1 MKKLNS
7 IQFYG
12 MPLPIYAFFAII
24 VLACAYFNIIPN
36 QMIGAVAVLFAFGI
50 LIGEIGERLPIW
62 NKFLGG
68 GAMLCFLAAGLLKYF
83 NLLPECVTNVSD
95 GWINGYSFLNVFIT
109 FLVVGSLLGIDRDV
123 LIKSGSL
130 YIPTLLCSLLGA
142 CVFGV
147 VAGLIFGNDPLYL
160 ITSYVLPIMG
170 GGAGAGAVPM
180 AQVYSDATGQ
190 DSAGYLSFCMAILAL
205 GNIVAILMAV
215 VMDLIGRAFPKM
227 TGHGELL
234 RVKNK
239 SLEVESKNPAPAVT
253 VDDIAAAIFICAGFF
268 MLGQLV
274 SKKILPTVF
283 GVAIPNFAYMIIF
296 AALANIFNLIPEN
309 LRKACRR
316 CQHFCGNKLV
326 WIQMVGMGISA
337 INFSTMFSVA
347 SWQNVVIVLMIVI
360 GCCVGSALFGL
371 IEASVYTEGSTD
383 FFSKS
388 RSHQT
393 VRCILHTFFCSGDIS
408 AKRCKSAT
416 RIFNQRTDNHI
427 CSEIRRFCHVNE
439 FPIAVIDHYDNIAAD
454 AFNKV
459 DGFPDV
465 CHTQGR
471 TRKISL
477 GPLDFD

>member
-1 MKKLNS
+1 MKKLNA

-12 MPLPIYAFFAII
+12 MPLPIYLFFALI
-24 VLACAYFNIIPN
+24 VLICAYCNIIPN
-36 QMIGAVAVLFAFGI
+36 QMIGAIAVLFAFGI
-50 LIGEIGERLPIW
+50 LVGEVGERLPLW

-68 GAMLCFLAAGLLKYF
+68 GAMLCFLVGGLLKYF
-83 NLLPECVTNVSD
+83 DLLPECVTNVSD

-142 CVFGV
+142 CVFGA

-190 DSAGYLSFCMAILAL
+190 DPASYLSFCMAILGL
-205 GNIVAILMAV
+205 GNIIAILMAV
-215 VMDLIGRAFPKM
+215 VMDLVGRAVPKW

-234 RVKNK
+234 RDKSK
-239 SLEVESKNPAPAVT
+239 SLETKEKEAPAIT

-296 AALANIFNLIPEN
+296 AALANIFNLIPAN
-309 LRKACRR
+309 LREACRR

-326 WIQMVGMGISA
+326 WIQMAGMGISA
-337 INFSTMFSVA
+337 IDFHTMLSVA
-347 SWQNVVIVLMIVI
+347 SWQNIVIVLMIVL
-360 GCCVGSALFGL
+360 GCCVGSALFGWVVGFYPVESAITAGL
-371 IEASVYTEGSTD
+371 CMANMGGA
-383 FFSKS
+383 
-388 RSHQT
+388 
-393 VRCILHTFFCSGDIS
+393 GDLAVLGA
-408 AKRCKSAT
+408 AKRMDLMVYAQISS
-416 RIFNQRTDNHI
+416 RIGGAI
-427 CSEIRRFCHVNE
+427 VLL
-439 FPIAVIDHYDNIAAD
+439 IASILF
-454 AFNKV
+454 AF
-459 DGFPDV
+459 
-465 CHTQGR
+465 
-471 TRKISL
+471 I
-477 GPLDFD
+477 

>member
-1 MKKLNS
+1 M
-7 IQFYG
+7 
-12 MPLPIYAFFAII
+12 
-24 VLACAYFNIIPN
+24 LACAYFNIIPT

-215 VMDLIGRAFPKM
+215 VMDLVGRAFPKM

-239 SLEVESKNPAPAVT
+239 SLEVESKTPAPAVT

-309 LRKACRR
+309 LREACRR

-360 GCCVGSALFGL
+360 GCCVGSALFGW
-371 IEASVYTEGSTD
+371 IVG
-383 FFSKS
+383 FFPVESAI
-388 RSHQT
+388 T
-393 VRCILHTFFCSGDIS
+393 AGLCMANMGGAGDLAVLGA
-408 AKRCKSAT
+408 AKRMDLMVYAQISS
-416 RIFNQRTDNHI
+416 RIGGAI
-427 CSEIRRFCHVNE
+427 VLL
-439 FPIAVIDHYDNIAAD
+439 IASILF
-454 AFNKV
+454 AF
-459 DGFPDV
+459 
-465 CHTQGR
+465 
-471 TRKISL
+471 L
-477 GPLDFD
+477 

>member
-1 MKKLNS
+1 MAVLE
-7 IQFYG
+7 
-12 MPLPIYAFFAII
+12 LALI

-309 LRKACRR
+309 LREACRR

-360 GCCVGSALFGL
+360 GCCVGSALFGW
-371 IEASVYTEGSTD
+371 IVG
-383 FFSKS
+383 FFPVESAI
-388 RSHQT
+388 T
-393 VRCILHTFFCSGDIS
+393 AGLCMANMGGAGDLAVLGA
-408 AKRCKSAT
+408 AKRMDLMVYAQISS
-416 RIFNQRTDNHI
+416 RIGGAM
-427 CSEIRRFCHVNE
+427 VLL
-439 FPIAVIDHYDNIAAD
+439 IASILF
-454 AFNKV
+454 AF
-459 DGFPDV
+459 
-465 CHTQGR
+465 
-471 TRKISL
+471 L
-477 GPLDFD
+477 

>member
-50 LIGEIGERLPIW
+50 LIGEIGERLPVW

-130 YIPTLLCSLLGA
+130 YIPTLLGA

-239 SLEVESKNPAPAVT
+239 SLEVESKKPAPAVT

-296 AALANIFNLIPEN
+296 AALANIFNLIPGKPPRGLPPLPAL
-309 LRKACRR
+309 LRQQAGLDPNGWHGHLRHQLLHHVLRGKLAERRHRPDDRHRLLRRLCSLRLDRWLLPCRER
-316 CQHFCGNKLV
+316 HHRWPVHGKH
-326 WIQMVGMGISA
+326 GRRRRPGRS
-337 INFSTMFSVA
+337 
-347 SWQNVVIVLMIVI
+347 
-360 GCCVGSALFGL
+360 GCCKADGPDGL
-371 IEASVYTEGSTD
+371 RTD
-383 FFSKS
+383 LLPHRRRHRPADRFHPLRIPLRYHKTSSQRETGFAQS
-388 RSHQT
+388 RSLFFT
-393 VRCILHTFFCSGDIS
+393 VKP
-408 AKRCKSAT
+408 A
-416 RIFNQRTDNHI
+416 
-427 CSEIRRFCHVNE
+427 
-439 FPIAVIDHYDNIAAD
+439 
-454 AFNKV
+454 
-459 DGFPDV
+459 
-465 CHTQGR
+465 
-471 TRKISL
+471 
-477 GPLDFD
+477 

>member
-24 VLACAYFNIIPN
+24 VLVCAYFNIIPN

-239 SLEVESKNPAPAVT
+239 SLEVESKTPAPAVT

-296 AALANIFNLIPEN
+296 AALANIFNLIPQN
-309 LRKACRR
+309 LREACRR

-360 GCCVGSALFGL
+360 GCCVGSALFGW
-371 IEASVYTEGSTD
+371 IVG
-383 FFSKS
+383 FFPVESAI
-388 RSHQT
+388 T
-393 VRCILHTFFCSGDIS
+393 AGLCMANMGGAGDLAVLGA
-408 AKRCKSAT
+408 AKRMDLMVYAQISS
-416 RIFNQRTDNHI
+416 RIGGAI
-427 CSEIRRFCHVNE
+427 VLL
-439 FPIAVIDHYDNIAAD
+439 IASILF
-454 AFNKV
+454 AF
-459 DGFPDV
+459 
-465 CHTQGR
+465 
-471 TRKISL
+471 L
-477 GPLDFD
+477 

>member
-1 MKKLNS
+1 MKNLNS

-24 VLACAYFNIIPN
+24 VLACADFNIIPN

-296 AALANIFNLIPEN
+296 AALANIFNLIPQN
-309 LRKACRR
+309 LREACRR
-316 CQHFCGNKLV
+316 CQHFCGTKLV

-360 GCCVGSALFGL
+360 GCCVGSALFGW
-371 IEASVYTEGSTD
+371 IVG
-383 FFSKS
+383 FFPVESAI
-388 RSHQT
+388 T
-393 VRCILHTFFCSGDIS
+393 AGLCMANMGGAGDLAVLGA
-408 AKRCKSAT
+408 AKRMDLMVYAQISS
-416 RIFNQRTDNHI
+416 RIGGAM
-427 CSEIRRFCHVNE
+427 VLL
-439 FPIAVIDHYDNIAAD
+439 IASILF
-454 AFNKV
+454 AF
-459 DGFPDV
+459 
-465 CHTQGR
+465 
-471 TRKISL
+471 L
-477 GPLDFD
+477 

>member
-239 SLEVESKNPAPAVT
+239 SLEVESKNP
-253 VDDIAAAIFICAGFF
+253 
-268 MLGQLV
+268 
-274 SKKILPTVF
+274 LPLSPWMTSLL
-283 GVAIPNFAYMIIF
+283 PSS
-296 AALANIFNLIPEN
+296 
-309 LRKACRR
+309 
-316 CQHFCGNKLV
+316 
-326 WIQMVGMGISA
+326 SA
-337 INFSTMFSVA
+337 QASSCWA
-347 SWQNVVIVLMIVI
+347 SWSPRRSSPPCSVLP
-360 GCCVGSALFGL
+360 SPTLL
-371 IEASVYTEGSTD
+371 T
-383 FFSKS
+383 
-388 RSHQT
+388 
-393 VRCILHTFFCSGDIS
+393 
-408 AKRCKSAT
+408 
-416 RIFNQRTDNHI
+416 
-427 CSEIRRFCHVNE
+427 
-439 FPIAVIDHYDNIAAD
+439 
-454 AFNKV
+454 
-459 DGFPDV
+459 
-465 CHTQGR
+465 
-471 TRKISL
+471 
-477 GPLDFD
+477 

>member
-1 MKKLNS
+1 M
-7 IQFYG
+7 
-12 MPLPIYAFFAII
+12 
-24 VLACAYFNIIPN
+24 LACAYFNIIPN

-50 LIGEIGERLPIW
+50 LIGEIGERLPVW

-215 VMDLIGRAFPKM
+215 VMDLVGRAFPKM

-239 SLEVESKNPAPAVT
+239 SLEVESKTPAPAVT

-309 LRKACRR
+309 LREACRR

-360 GCCVGSALFGL
+360 GCCVGSALFGW
-371 IEASVYTEGSTD
+371 IVG
-383 FFSKS
+383 FFPVESAI
-388 RSHQT
+388 T
-393 VRCILHTFFCSGDIS
+393 AGLCMANMGGAGDLAVLGA
-408 AKRCKSAT
+408 AKRMDLMVYAQISS
-416 RIFNQRTDNHI
+416 RIGGAI
-427 CSEIRRFCHVNE
+427 VLL
-439 FPIAVIDHYDNIAAD
+439 IASILF
-454 AFNKV
+454 AF
-459 DGFPDV
+459 
-465 CHTQGR
+465 
-471 TRKISL
+471 L
-477 GPLDFD
+477 

>member
-1 MKKLNS
+1 M
-7 IQFYG
+7 
-12 MPLPIYAFFAII
+12 
-24 VLACAYFNIIPN
+24 LACAYFNIIPN

-205 GNIVAILMAV
+205 GNIIAILMAV

-239 SLEVESKNPAPAVT
+239 SLEVESKTPAPAVT

-309 LRKACRR
+309 LREACRR

-360 GCCVGSALFGL
+360 GCCVGSALFGW
-371 IEASVYTEGSTD
+371 IVG
-383 FFSKS
+383 FFPVESAI
-388 RSHQT
+388 T
-393 VRCILHTFFCSGDIS
+393 AGLCMANMGGAGDLAVLGA
-408 AKRCKSAT
+408 AKRMDLMVYAQISS
-416 RIFNQRTDNHI
+416 RIGGAM
-427 CSEIRRFCHVNE
+427 VLL
-439 FPIAVIDHYDNIAAD
+439 IASILF
-454 AFNKV
+454 AF
-459 DGFPDV
+459 
-465 CHTQGR
+465 
-471 TRKISL
+471 L
-477 GPLDFD
+477 

>member
-50 LIGEIGERLPIW
+50 LIGEIGERLPSGTS
-62 NKFLGG
+62 FS
-68 GAMLCFLAAGLLKYF
+68 AAAQCSASSLPVCSSTSTSCRVRHQCLRR
-83 NLLPECVTNVSD
+83 LDQRLQLPECLHHLPCRRLPA
-95 GWINGYSFLNVFIT
+95 GYRPRRPYQVRLP
-109 FLVVGSLLGIDRDV
+109 LHPHAAV
-123 LIKSGSL
+123 L
-130 YIPTLLCSLLGA
+130 PVGA

-215 VMDLIGRAFPKM
+215 VMDLVGRAFPKM

-239 SLEVESKNPAPAVT
+239 SLEVESKTPAPAVT

-309 LRKACRR
+309 LREACRR

-360 GCCVGSALFGL
+360 GCCVGSALFGW
-371 IEASVYTEGSTD
+371 IVG
-383 FFSKS
+383 FFPVESAI
-388 RSHQT
+388 T
-393 VRCILHTFFCSGDIS
+393 AGLCMANMGGAGDLAVLGA
-408 AKRCKSAT
+408 AKRM
-416 RIFNQRTDNHI
+416 D
-427 CSEIRRFCHVNE
+427 
-439 FPIAVIDHYDNIAAD
+439 
-454 AFNKV
+454 
-459 DGFPDV
+459 
-465 CHTQGR
+465 
-471 TRKISL
+471 
-477 GPLDFD
+477 

>member
-1 MKKLNS
+1 MTSEKKNVYKLFN
-7 IQFYG
+7 
-12 MPLPIYAFFAII
+12 LPWYIFAIFAVIVIIATYTGTLPGGMAGCFAFMI
-24 VLACAYFNIIPN
+24 VL
-36 QMIGAVAVLFAFGI
+36 GTI
-50 LIGEIGERLPIW
+50 LYEIGEHAPIIRSY
-62 NKFLGG
+62 LGG
-68 GAMLCFLAAGLLKYF
+68 GAIVVIFGSALLNYF
-83 NLLPECVTNVSD
+83 HLLPT
-95 GWINGYSFLNVFIT
+95 
-109 FLVVGSLLGIDRDV
+109 VVGTTADGTKIYNFVEGFDLVASINTFFKPTGAFLDFYIAALITGSILGMNRKLLVKAAARYFPAIFGAIIV
-123 LIKSGSL
+123 SFGLTAIVGTVMGFGAIKSV
-130 YIPTLLCSLLGA
+130 LLIA
-142 CVFGV
+142 
-147 VAGLIFGNDPLYL
+147 
-160 ITSYVLPIMG
+160 LPIMG

-239 SLEVESKNPAPAVT
+239 SLEVESKKPAPAVT

-309 LRKACRR
+309 LREACRR

-360 GCCVGSALFGL
+360 GCCVGSALFGW
-371 IEASVYTEGSTD
+371 IVG
-383 FFSKS
+383 FFPVESAI
-388 RSHQT
+388 T
-393 VRCILHTFFCSGDIS
+393 AGLCMANMGGAGDLAVLGA
-408 AKRCKSAT
+408 AKRMDLMVYAQISS
-416 RIFNQRTDNHI
+416 RIGGAI
-427 CSEIRRFCHVNE
+427 VLL
-439 FPIAVIDHYDNIAAD
+439 IASILF
-454 AFNKV
+454 AF
-459 DGFPDV
+459 
-465 CHTQGR
+465 
-471 TRKISL
+471 L
-477 GPLDFD
+477 

>member
-130 YIPTLLCSLLGA
+130 Y
-142 CVFGV
+142 
-147 VAGLIFGNDPLYL
+147 L

-239 SLEVESKNPAPAVT
+239 SLEVESKKTAPAVT

-309 LRKACRR
+309 LREACRR

-360 GCCVGSALFGL
+360 GCCVGSALFGW
-371 IEASVYTEGSTD
+371 IVG
-383 FFSKS
+383 FFPVESAI
-388 RSHQT
+388 T
-393 VRCILHTFFCSGDIS
+393 AGLCMANMGGAGDLAVLGA
-408 AKRCKSAT
+408 AKRMDLMVYAQISS
-416 RIFNQRTDNHI
+416 RIGGAI
-427 CSEIRRFCHVNE
+427 VLL
-439 FPIAVIDHYDNIAAD
+439 IASILF
-454 AFNKV
+454 AF
-459 DGFPDV
+459 
-465 CHTQGR
+465 
-471 TRKISL
+471 L
-477 GPLDFD
+477 

>member
-24 VLACAYFNIIPN
+24 VLACANFNIIPN

-239 SLEVESKNPAPAVT
+239 SLEVESKTPAPAVT

-296 AALANIFNLIPEN
+296 AALANIFNLIPQN
-309 LRKACRR
+309 LREACRR

-360 GCCVGSALFGL
+360 GCCVGSALFGW
-371 IEASVYTEGSTD
+371 IVG
-383 FFSKS
+383 FFPVESAI
-388 RSHQT
+388 T
-393 VRCILHTFFCSGDIS
+393 AGLCMANMGGAGDLAVLGA
-408 AKRCKSAT
+408 AKRMDLMVYAQISS
-416 RIFNQRTDNHI
+416 RIGGAI
-427 CSEIRRFCHVNE
+427 VLL
-439 FPIAVIDHYDNIAAD
+439 IASILF
-454 AFNKV
+454 AF
-459 DGFPDV
+459 
-465 CHTQGR
+465 
-471 TRKISL
+471 L
-477 GPLDFD
+477 

>member
-109 FLVVGSLLGIDRDV
+109 FLVVGSLLG
-123 LIKSGSL
+123 
-130 YIPTLLCSLLGA
+130 A

-239 SLEVESKNPAPAVT
+239 SLEVESKTPAPAVT

-309 LRKACRR
+309 LREACRR

-360 GCCVGSALFGL
+360 GCCVGSALFGW
-371 IEASVYTEGSTD
+371 IVG
-383 FFSKS
+383 FFPVESAI
-388 RSHQT
+388 T
-393 VRCILHTFFCSGDIS
+393 AGLCMANMGGAGDLAVLGA
-408 AKRCKSAT
+408 AKRMDLMVYAQISS
-416 RIFNQRTDNHI
+416 RIGGAI
-427 CSEIRRFCHVNE
+427 VLL
-439 FPIAVIDHYDNIAAD
+439 IASILF
-454 AFNKV
+454 AF
-459 DGFPDV
+459 
-465 CHTQGR
+465 
-471 TRKISL
+471 L
-477 GPLDFD
+477 

>member
-1 MKKLNS
+1 
-7 IQFYG
+7 
-12 MPLPIYAFFAII
+12 
-24 VLACAYFNIIPN
+24 
-36 QMIGAVAVLFAFGI
+36 
-50 LIGEIGERLPIW
+50 
-62 NKFLGG
+62 
-68 GAMLCFLAAGLLKYF
+68 MLCFLAAGLLKYF

-215 VMDLIGRAFPKM
+215 VMDLVGRAFPKM

-239 SLEVESKNPAPAVT
+239 SLEVESKTPAPAVT

-296 AALANIFNLIPEN
+296 AALANIFNLIPQN
-309 LRKACRR
+309 LREACRR

-371 IEASVYTEGSTD
+371 DRWLLPCRERHHRWPVHGKHGRRRRPCRSGCSQANGPDGLCTISSRIGGAIVLLIAS
-383 FFSKS
+383 
-388 RSHQT
+388 
-393 VRCILHTFFCSGDIS
+393 ILFAFLEDT
-408 AKRCKSAT
+408 T
-416 RIFNQRTDNHI
+416 RPLKERIGFAGLSFLLSNLR
-427 CSEIRRFCHVNE
+427 EWGRFLRESLCLS
-439 FPIAVIDHYDNIAAD
+439 PDGYVIIW
-454 AFNKV
+454 
-459 DGFPDV
+459 
-465 CHTQGR
+465 
-471 TRKISL
+471 S
-477 GPLDFD
+477 

>member
-1 MKKLNS
+1 MRHQCLR
-7 IQFYG
+7 
-12 MPLPIYAFFAII
+12 
-24 VLACAYFNIIPN
+24 
-36 QMIGAVAVLFAFGI
+36 
-50 LIGEIGERLPIW
+50 RL
-62 NKFLGG
+62 
-68 GAMLCFLAAGLLKYF
+68 
-83 NLLPECVTNVSD
+83 
-95 GWINGYSFLNVFIT
+95 INGYSFLNVFIT

-147 VAGLIFGNDPLYL
+147 AAGSSSAMTRSTSSPL
-160 ITSYVLPIMG
+160 TSCHHG
-170 GGAGAGAVPM
+170 RRRGAGAVPM

-215 VMDLIGRAFPKM
+215 VMDLVGRAFPKM

-309 LRKACRR
+309 LREACRR

-337 INFSTMFSVA
+337 IDFSTMFSVG

-360 GCCVGSALFGL
+360 GCCVSSALFGW
-371 IEASVYTEGSTD
+371 IVG
-383 FFSKS
+383 FFPVESAI
-388 RSHQT
+388 T
-393 VRCILHTFFCSGDIS
+393 AGLCMANMGGAGDLAVLGA
-408 AKRCKSAT
+408 AKRMDLMVYAQISS
-416 RIFNQRTDNHI
+416 RIGGAI
-427 CSEIRRFCHVNE
+427 VLL
-439 FPIAVIDHYDNIAAD
+439 IASILF
-454 AFNKV
+454 AF
-459 DGFPDV
+459 
-465 CHTQGR
+465 
-471 TRKISL
+471 L
-477 GPLDFD
+477 

>member
-1 MKKLNS
+1 MKKLNF

-24 VLACAYFNIIPN
+24 VLACTYFNIIPN

-50 LIGEIGERLPIW
+50 LIGEIGELLPIW

-109 FLVVGSLLGIDRDV
+109 FLVVG
-123 LIKSGSL
+123 
-130 YIPTLLCSLLGA
+130 SLLGA

-309 LRKACRR
+309 LREACRR

-360 GCCVGSALFGL
+360 GCCVGSALFGW
-371 IEASVYTEGSTD
+371 IVG
-383 FFSKS
+383 FFPVESAI
-388 RSHQT
+388 T
-393 VRCILHTFFCSGDIS
+393 AGLCMANMGGAGDLAVLGA
-408 AKRCKSAT
+408 AKRMDLMVYAQISS
-416 RIFNQRTDNHI
+416 RIGGAI
-427 CSEIRRFCHVNE
+427 VLL
-439 FPIAVIDHYDNIAAD
+439 IASILF
-454 AFNKV
+454 AF
-459 DGFPDV
+459 
-465 CHTQGR
+465 
-471 TRKISL
+471 L
-477 GPLDFD
+477 

>member
-24 VLACAYFNIIPN
+24 VLVCAYFNIIPN

-309 LRKACRR
+309 LREACRR

-360 GCCVGSALFGL
+360 GCCVGSALFGW
-371 IEASVYTEGSTD
+371 IVG
-383 FFSKS
+383 FFPVESAI
-388 RSHQT
+388 T
-393 VRCILHTFFCSGDIS
+393 AGLCMANMGGAGDLAVLGA
-408 AKRCKSAT
+408 AKRMDLMVYAQISS
-416 RIFNQRTDNHI
+416 RIGGAI
-427 CSEIRRFCHVNE
+427 VLL
-439 FPIAVIDHYDNIAAD
+439 IASILF
-454 AFNKV
+454 AF
-459 DGFPDV
+459 
-465 CHTQGR
+465 
-471 TRKISL
+471 L
-477 GPLDFD
+477 

>member
-1 MKKLNS
+1 MKKLNA

-12 MPLPIYAFFAII
+12 MPLPIYLFFAIV
-24 VLACAYFNIIPN
+24 VLICAYCNIIPN
-36 QMIGAVAVLFAFGI
+36 QMIGAIAVLFAFGI
-50 LIGEIGERLPIW
+50 LVGEVGERLPIW

-68 GAMLCFLAAGLLKYF
+68 GAMLCFLVGGLMKYF

-142 CVFGV
+142 CVFGA
-147 VAGLIFGNDPLYL
+147 VAGMIFGNDPLYL

-190 DSAGYLSFCMAILAL
+190 DPASYLSFCMAILGL
-205 GNIVAILMAV
+205 GNIIAILMAV
-215 VMDLIGRAFPKM
+215 VMDLVGRAFPKL

-234 RVKNK
+234 RVKTK
-239 SLEVESKNPAPAVT
+239 TLEVKEKEAPSIT

-283 GVAIPNFAYMIIF
+283 GVSIPNFAYMIIF
-296 AALANIFNLIPEN
+296 AALANIFNLIPAN
-309 LRKACRR
+309 LREACRR

-326 WIQMVGMGISA
+326 WIQMAGMGISA
-337 INFSTMFSVA
+337 IDFSTMLSVA
-347 SWQNVVIVLMIVI
+347 SWQNIIIVLMIVV
-360 GCCVGSALFGL
+360 GCCVGSAVFGWVVGFYPVESAITAGLCMANMGGAGDLAVLGAAKRMDLMVYAQISSRIGGAIVLL
-371 IEASVYTEGSTD
+371 IASVL
-383 FFSKS
+383 F
-388 RSHQT
+388 
-393 VRCILHTFFCSGDIS
+393 
-408 AKRCKSAT
+408 
-416 RIFNQRTDNHI
+416 
-427 CSEIRRFCHVNE
+427 
-439 FPIAVIDHYDNIAAD
+439 
-454 AFNKV
+454 AF
-459 DGFPDV
+459 
-465 CHTQGR
+465 
-471 TRKISL
+471 L
-477 GPLDFD
+477 

>member
-24 VLACAYFNIIPN
+24 VLACAYFNITPN

-95 GWINGYSFLNVFIT
+95 GWINGYSFLNIFIT

-239 SLEVESKNPAPAVT
+239 SLEVESKKPAPAVT

-309 LRKACRR
+309 LRDACRR

-360 GCCVGSALFGL
+360 GCCVGSALFGW
-371 IEASVYTEGSTD
+371 IVG
-383 FFSKS
+383 FFPVESAI
-388 RSHQT
+388 T
-393 VRCILHTFFCSGDIS
+393 AGLCMTNMGGAGDLAVLGA
-408 AKRCKSAT
+408 AKRMDLMVYAQISS
-416 RIFNQRTDNHI
+416 RIGGAI
-427 CSEIRRFCHVNE
+427 VLL
-439 FPIAVIDHYDNIAAD
+439 IASILF
-454 AFNKV
+454 AF
-459 DGFPDV
+459 
-465 CHTQGR
+465 
-471 TRKISL
+471 L
-477 GPLDFD
+477 